1 MMTTLMYVGV
11 RVPQLAGS
19 NKASA
24 PLSPAQYFK
33 FVGRFLGK
41 AIYDV
46 QLVDLP
52 FCTALYRHLLGQ
64 PVGIPELEEMD
75 EVSPPPPYLLP
86 PLHLVGLLTSTYP
99 ALQPQTDICKVARL
113 DHEQ

>member
-1 MMTTLMYVGV
+1 M
-11 RVPQLAGS
+11 
-19 NKASA
+19 
-24 PLSPAQYFK
+24 
-33 FVGRFLGK
+33 GRFLGK

-99 ALQPQTDICKVARL
+99 ALPNHKQTYAKSLEWITNNDITGGCR
-113 DHEQ
+113 H